1 MREGKCRSHIIVEWE
16 NGRNFEIWRSRQRR
30 NCIGLSQNAEVA
42 KGVEREAASLELT
55 FHRSHELKLKQR
67 RRRGKGLYKGKA
79 MGRERRVLVLHQ
91 CLKCEVAKMLR
102 RRGASRRRALLEMR
116 RCEEKRRAKGRG
128 EWSTASG

>member
-1 MREGKCRSHIIVEWE
+1 MAVTTATSH
-16 NGRNFEIWRSRQRR
+16 QR

-55 FHRSHELKLKQR
+55 LHRSRELKLKQR
-67 RRRGKGLYKGKA
+67 RRRGKKGLYKGKA

-116 RCEEKRRAKGRG
+116 CCEEKRQG
-128 EWSTASG
+128 